1 MRVVVVEPPH
11 EMDPVVEAPT
21 LKLVNQTNSLG
32 FRTGRLRV
40 VLRCDRACSGI
51 VSAYAKPKKGKL
63 VRMTG
68 KRVKLKK
75 KGNLVVNFQV
85 KGKNLALLRK
95 TGTTLL
101 FRARA
106 G

>member
-1 MRVVVVEPPH
+1 
-11 EMDPVVEAPT
+11 MDPVIEAPT

-32 FRTGRLRV
+32 FRTGKLRV

-51 VSAYAKPKKGKL
+51 VSAYAKPKKGERARL
-63 VRMTG
+63 AG

-85 KGKNLALLRK
+85 KGKSLALLRK
-95 TGTTLL
+95 SGTTLV